1 MSDEPTVC
9 GWQDC
14 QNILSPSGPSLYFCS
29 QDHQRQWYL
38 DRARAADRYGETIV
52 TGTHDHVAR
61 DRRIE
66 ESAERARRYGYED
79 GLWGL
84 PFVGR
89 MFGMWRRNDGEDA
102 A

>member
-9 GWQDC
+9 GWKEC
-14 QNILSPSGPSLYFCS
+14 QNVLRPSGPSLYFCS
-29 QDHQRQWYL
+29 QDHQRQWHL
-38 DRARAADRYGETIV
+38 DRARAVDRYGETVV

-66 ESAERARRYGYED
+66 ESAERARRYGYD
-79 GLWGL
+79 QWGL
-84 PFVGR
+84 PFDGRTVG
-89 MFGMWRRNDGEDA
+89 NDGEDA